1 MPELAIKGSGPSIWK
16 ALILLIIGT
25 GSFFANPVSSRA
37 ALEVATLHPMVT
49 DLARE
54 VGGKHVIVFPLM
66 NPGEDIHNFRP
77 SSTDMAKARSADI
90 LLASGKG
97 LELYL
102 PRLRQTLGSSTHVIE
117 AGNAV
122 RSVKLSAKDALFA
135 CCPEHAA
142 GSIDPHWWHSISG
155 MKRAATYVA
164 REFGKI
170 DPSNKEAF
178 AYNAK
183 NWGKQLDKLETWAKR
198 EISKIPRSKR
208 YLVTAHAAFGY
219 FCREFG
225 FRSIPIAG
233 PSEENVSSKYLAIAI
248 GEIRKNSV
256 PVAFPEV
263 NANPRALDS
272 IIKTVGIRK
281 GKALIA
287 DGSASSASTYKAFME
302 HNIRVIVSGLTGG
315 S

>member
-1 MPELAIKGSGPSIWK
+1 
-16 ALILLIIGT
+16 
-25 GSFFANPVSSRA
+25 
-37 ALEVATLHPMVT
+37 
-49 DLARE
+49 
-54 VGGKHVIVFPLM
+54 
-66 NPGEDIHNFRP
+66 
-77 SSTDMAKARSADI
+77 
-90 LLASGKG
+90 
-97 LELYL
+97 
-102 PRLRQTLGSSTHVIE
+102 
-117 AGNAV
+117 V

-135 CCPEHAA
+135 CCPEHSA

-183 NWGKQLDKLETWAKR
+183 NWGNQLDKLETWAKR